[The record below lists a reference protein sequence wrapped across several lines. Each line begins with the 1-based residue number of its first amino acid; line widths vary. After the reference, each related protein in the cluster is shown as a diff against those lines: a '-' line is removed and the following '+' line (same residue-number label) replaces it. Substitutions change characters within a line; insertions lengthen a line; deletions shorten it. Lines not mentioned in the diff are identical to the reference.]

1 MNYFTMLCVL
11 LSTVFCTPVIA
22 HATEFEQ
29 TSVKISQNTEGI
41 GLEDGTYQINVALE
55 GGSGRATI
63 ESPTELTVTDHQA
76 VATITWSSS
85 NYDYMIVDGET
96 YTPVNTEG
104 NSVFEIPVAVL
115 DEAFEVIAD
124 TTAMSVPH
132 EITYTLCFDSGS
144 VQKVKE
150 NQNRWET
157 VSTIIVLIAIALAYL
172 FAQKRRQKA
181 KQSHTGER
189 IGMLFL
195 AVLLAT
201 MPALT
206 ACGTSETEQT
216 NANAT
221 VSATAESSVSLDG
234 IDANRNTDISAN
246 LTFVESMELEYA
258 EEFAVDYY
266 EDGYV
271 LLTIADGSRYLVVP
285 EDQEAPTDLEDDIVV
300 LQRPLNNIYLV
311 ASAVMDMFR
320 ELDAIDT
327 IRFSGQKEDG
337 WYIEEAKEAMERG
350 DMIYA
355 GKYNTPDY
363 ELILS
368 EGSSLA
374 IENTMIYHT
383 PEVGEKLESFGIPM
397 MVDYSSYE
405 SHPLGRVEWV
415 KFYGALLGK
424 EEAAMEAFST
434 QTAALERALA
444 KDSSNKTVAFFYITT
459 NGTVNVRKTS
469 DYVPKM
475 IELAGGTYIFDQL
488 GDEESRSSTM
498 GMQME
503 EFYAT
508 AKDADYLIYNST
520 IDGELDSV
528 DELLDKS
535 SLLADFKAVKE
546 GNVWCVTSDLYQQSM
561 SIGTMI
567 EDIQKML
574 SDDAQAQ
581 QDMSYLYHLD

>member
-1 MNYFTMLCVL
+1 
-11 LSTVFCTPVIA
+11 
-22 HATEFEQ
+22 
-29 TSVKISQNTEGI
+29 
-41 GLEDGTYQINVALE
+41 
-55 GGSGRATI
+55 
-63 ESPTELTVTDHQA
+63 
-76 VATITWSSS
+76 
-85 NYDYMIVDGET
+85 
-96 YTPVNTEG
+96 
-104 NSVFEIPVAVL
+104 
-115 DEAFEVIAD
+115 
-124 TTAMSVPH
+124 
-132 EITYTLCFDSGS
+132 
-144 VQKVKE
+144 
-150 NQNRWET
+150 
-157 VSTIIVLIAIALAYL
+157 
-172 FAQKRRQKA
+172 
-181 KQSHTGER
+181 
-189 IGMLFL
+189 
-195 AVLLAT
+195 
-201 MPALT
+201 
-206 ACGTSETEQT
+206 
-216 NANAT
+216 
-221 VSATAESSVSLDG
+221 
-234 IDANRNTDISAN
+234 
-246 LTFVESMELEYA
+246 
-258 EEFAVDYY
+258 
-266 EDGYV
+266 
-271 LLTIADGSRYLVVP
+271 
-285 EDQEAPTDLEDDIVV
+285 
-300 LQRPLNNIYLV
+300 
-311 ASAVMDMFR
+311 
-320 ELDAIDT
+320 
-327 IRFSGQKEDG
+327 
-337 WYIEEAKEAMERG
+337 
-350 DMIYA
+350 
-355 GKYNTPDY
+355 
-363 ELILS
+363 
-368 EGSSLA
+368 
-374 IENTMIYHT
+374 MIYHT